1 MMKRGK
7 KYREAVKS
15 YDPNK
20 AYSLT
25 EASEI
30 VKRTAKAKFDES
42 IELTVNLGVD
52 PRHADQQARGTVAL
66 PRGTGKKIRV
76 LVIAG
81 PDKAREALEAGADFA
96 GGPEIVEKISG
107 ENWMEFDKLIAT
119 PDMMKHVGK
128 LGKQLGPRG
137 LMPNPKVGT
146 VTPNV
151 APAVKALKAGQVEYK
166 VDKGGVVHLAAG
178 KASFEARKI
187 EENLLVVLN
196 AILKAKPSV
205 AKGTYMKKVTVGTTM
220 GPGIRVDVNLLKNAI
235 DEAKKT
241 RFLA

>member
-1 MMKRGK
+1 MKRGK
-7 KYREAVKS
+7 KYDTALKQ
-15 YDPNK
+15 YDPAK
-20 AYSLT
+20 AYSLA
-25 EASEI
+25 EAAEI
-30 VKRTAKAKFDES
+30 IKKTATAKFDETV
-42 IELTVNLGVD
+42 ELTVNLGVD
-52 PRHADQQARGTVAL
+52 PRHADQQVRGTVPL
-66 PRGTGKKIRV
+66 PHGTGKKVRV

-81 PDKAREALEAGADFA
+81 PDKAKEALEAGADHA
-96 GGPEIVEKISG
+96 GGPEIVEKIAS
-107 ENWMEFDKLIAT
+107 ENWLEFDKLIAT
-119 PDMMKHVGK
+119 PDMMRHVGK

-151 APAVKALKAGQVEYK
+151 GPTVKALKAGQVEYK

-178 KASFEARKI
+178 KASFDAKKL

-196 AILKAKPSV
+196 AIMKAKPSV

-235 DEAKKT
+235 DEAKKS